1 MNTSNVIINAKE
13 LAELLTAAH
22 ILSALTA
29 GGVDNWEW
37 YGQSLRDYEKEFG
50 ELETTISE
58 VEEKYKKA
66 E

>member
-37 YGQSLRDYEKEFG
+37 YSESLSDYR
-50 ELETTISE
+50 ETHGDTDISTEE
-58 VEEKYKKA
+58 VIEKYPKVG
-66 E
+66 